1 MSTLWGKLWK
11 KKSSLNYKKL
21 TSKDVKLNETTLTS
35 NWNNQKDDEIK
46 FYFNYTND
54 SGIHKDSKDI
64 SNSSWIDKLNVV
76 CYSCLHTTF
85 SWVQTSCKEIMVRA
99 GIRIGWWEFLWEKIG
114 IHVVL
119 GVECFISIMMNL
131 YNILLHLMFVAIAGL
146 SSLGDVAPK
155 DESFSPSRIKYEYHI
170 LYSVY
175 MVYCILSVLI
185 I

>member
-1 MSTLWGKLWK
+1 
-11 KKSSLNYKKL
+11 
-21 TSKDVKLNETTLTS
+21 
-35 NWNNQKDDEIK
+35 
-46 FYFNYTND
+46 
-54 SGIHKDSKDI
+54 
-64 SNSSWIDKLNVV
+64 
-76 CYSCLHTTF
+76 
-85 SWVQTSCKEIMVRA
+85 
-99 GIRIGWWEFLWEKIG
+99 
-114 IHVVL
+114 
-119 GVECFISIMMNL
+119 MMNL